1 MRATQTGTAP
11 DGSRRITHR
20 RVQSRRAGDTVRQ
33 KTLRNPGRNFAV
45 PREMWPS
52 VCRRIDE
59 VLQGAGFDFGPV
71 ADAAVESEARRMAAQ
86 RVRKQGGSPAA
97 GEGVW
102 AEVDLASAGDRDRV
116 SVGIESAALAA
127 LERLDLPALLRQLG
141 FNRRQLCC
149 AMGQQCRAD
158 GEAGFGADDP
168 PWPGRSRA
176 VGALL
181 GFDVNT
187 VRDRALT
194 CASDQRQAH
203 RKTIAAPL
211 FGAADTLF
219 DLQTTP
225 TVCDL
230 TKTCF
235 EGDARWPPQ
244 AQRGHS
250 KENRRDAPLLIRGR
264 VRDGSGF
271 LCRSDVCAGNVSAE
285 SPWAERWEAL
295 GTPAGGLVIRDRG
308 VATAAPL
315 AGRRISTS

>member
-1 MRATQTGTAP
+1 MRVLVLFMCATQTGTAP
-11 DGSRRITHR
+11 D
-20 RVQSRRAGDTVRQ
+20 
-33 KTLRNPGRNFAV
+33 
-45 PREMWPS
+45 
-52 VCRRIDE
+52 
-59 VLQGAGFDFGPV
+59 
-71 ADAAVESEARRMAAQ
+71 AAVESAARRIAA
-86 RVRKQGGSPAA
+86 RLVRKQGGSPAA

-176 VGALL
+176 VGAHL

-194 CASDQRQAH
+194 RAPDQRHAH
-203 RKTIAAPL
+203 RKTIAAHL

-225 TVCDL
+225 TVFDL
-230 TKTCF
+230 THTDF
-235 EGDARWPPQ
+235 AGEARWPPQ

-250 KENRRDAPLLIRGR
+250 RKTGPGR
-264 VRDGSGF
+264 I
-271 LCRSDVCAGNVSAE
+271 AA
-285 SPWAERWEAL
+285 
-295 GTPAGGLVIRDRG
+295 TPRC
-308 VATAAPL
+308 
-315 AGRRISTS
+315 